1 MQVGDLI
8 RYDNIVKKR
17 LCYGIIKEIRND
29 MALIVWHKNK
39 PFTFNDKKQEESW
52 VLTAAL
58 TIISETQTMKHRG
71 HGWKLRKDFA
81 KGDLVQWNQW
91 QLEWDD
97 YITVDGRKSY
107 KKKVIS
113 HLGIVLEVY
122 RSNSKARCWTAD
134 VKFTSSV
141 LHNDWEDA
149 RPMPLGCL
157 VKLSQGQK

>member
-1 MQVGDLI
+1 
-8 RYDNIVKKR
+8 
-17 LCYGIIKEIRND
+17 
-29 MALIVWHKNK
+29 
-39 PFTFNDKKQEESW
+39 
-52 VLTAAL
+52 
-58 TIISETQTMKHRG
+58 MKHRG

-134 VKFTSSV
+134 VKFSDPQ
-141 LHNDWEDA
+141 LNNDYYGLGGH
-149 RPMPLGCL
+149 PIPLGCL
-157 VKLSQGQK
+157 VKLS